1 MCSTIRF
8 VHLKVNVNSLTI
20 SIFNI
25 RIIFWNVVINDG
37 QIKCPCI
44 SSRYGEVKEQRCS
57 KVDVLK
63 HKIIYGRS
71 AVVVYIQEQSTSETV
86 VSSLLTRMIKM
97 KECLSVNASSGS
109 NADGNGSNVLRHVS
123 VPSIT
128 VREIQICTRSEAVYI
143 TKRQAK
149 LSPSAQTS

>member
-20 SIFNI
+20 SIMNI

-71 AVVVYIQEQSTSETV
+71 AAVVVYIKDQSTSETV
-86 VSSLLTRMIKM
+86 VSYLLTIMIKI
-97 KECLSVNASSGS
+97 KVCLSVNASSGS
-109 NADGNGSNVLRHVS
+109 NGDGNGSNVLRHVS

-128 VREIQICTRSEAVYI
+128 VREIQICTRGSLHHEK
-143 TKRQAK
+143 TG
-149 LSPSAQTS
+149 QTLTISTTN

>member
-1 MCSTIRF
+1 MI
-8 VHLKVNVNSLTI
+8 I
-20 SIFNI
+20 I
-25 RIIFWNVVINDG
+25 IIFCNVVINDG

-71 AVVVYIQEQSTSETV
+71 AVVVYIKDQSTSETV
-86 VSSLLTRMIKM
+86 VSYLLTIMIKI

-109 NADGNGSNVLRHVS
+109 NADGNGPNVLRHVS

-128 VREIQICTRSEAVYI
+128 VREIQICTREKVKQFTSR
-143 TKRQAK
+143 KDRPNSHHQQK
-149 LSPSAQTS
+149 LVEL